1 MKVSSVC
8 RGKRNLYQPKA
19 HLQTI
24 YLTKSISCVP
34 FAGIYLVC
42 GLPGRFLIKDCSVI
56 TQSHIFLHLNNE
68 EASPPFLFLFPT
80 AQIRCPFSEHFIN
93 MKVAQIG
100 AIFILSLLKK
110 KKKSPVNLSRF
121 PSLLS
126 ILPPPIHHHLLLT
139 YLLLSISP
147 SLSLLLLSKTKIAS
161 FSMSNCLPLE
171 IKIYGNKMPF
181 I

>member
-1 MKVSSVC
+1 
-8 RGKRNLYQPKA
+8 
-19 HLQTI
+19 
-24 YLTKSISCVP
+24 
-34 FAGIYLVC
+34 
-42 GLPGRFLIKDCSVI
+42 
-56 TQSHIFLHLNNE
+56 
-68 EASPPFLFLFPT
+68 
-80 AQIRCPFSEHFIN
+80 

-110 KKKSPVNLSRF
+110 KSPVNLSRF
-121 PSLLS
+121 PSLVSL
-126 ILPPPIHHHLLLT
+126 LPSPMHPHLLLP

-147 SLSLLLLSKTKIAS
+147 SLSPSPFFSFLFKTKIAS